1 MLNDITIMGRLTRDP
16 ELRFTQS
23 GTPVASFT
31 VAVERDYAQNGEK
44 ATDFIDCVAWRQ
56 SGEFVSR
63 YFCKGDMICVSGRLE
78 SRRWQ
83 DRDGNNRVSWEI
95 NTAHS
100 YFCGSK
106 RDNQGGAGQ
115 PPYRQ
120 AASGSTLPPHGEARK
135 DAEQTVKPEL
145 APDGYYYC
153 QDCGEIIRSQR
164 RRDGGIMSAAEVA
177 AMALERQKK
186 QLCAECLKKRI
197 AAESAVIE

>member
-120 AASGSTLPPHGEARK
+120 AASGSTLPPQGEAR
-135 DAEQTVKPEL
+135 DWRPA
-145 APDGYYYC
+145 
-153 QDCGEIIRSQR
+153 
-164 RRDGGIMSAAEVA
+164 RDGGVNVYPEQGFRE
-177 AMALERQKK
+177 LDEDDGDNPFENRQRAFE
-186 QLCAECLKKRI
+186 QDSGEQTDVFDNELPF
-197 AAESAVIE
+197 